1 MYFIA
6 HFAFASFLSFCRP
19 GADDV
24 VVLKKEL
31 VSVQMLMDQMSL
43 EAEAEKE
50 KLKEQLSKMQDDYD
64 R

>member
-1 MYFIA
+1 MACII
-6 HFAFASFLSFCRP
+6 SVQLFCRP

-43 EAEAEKE
+43 DAEAEKD
-50 KLKEQLSKMQDDYD
+50 KLKEELTKLQGEYD

>member
-1 MYFIA
+1 MTWL
-6 HFAFASFLSFCRP
+6 HLSCRP

-43 EAEAEKE
+43 DAEAEKD
-50 KLKEQLSKMQDDYD
+50 KLKEQLTQLQSEYD